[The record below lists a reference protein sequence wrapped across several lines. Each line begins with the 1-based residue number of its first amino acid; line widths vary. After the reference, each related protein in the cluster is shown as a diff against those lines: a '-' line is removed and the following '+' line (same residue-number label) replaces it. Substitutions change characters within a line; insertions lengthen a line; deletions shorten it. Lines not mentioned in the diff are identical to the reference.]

1 MKFIPGIDYY
11 TKGEK
16 EMANLYEYLHISR
29 RTARGTTP
37 ERITRRQTGRMR
49 RRRKHRKQRQTA

>member
-16 EMANLYEYLHISR
+16 EMANLYGCLLYTSPSPR
-29 RTARGTTP
+29 D
-37 ERITRRQTGRMR
+37 
-49 RRRKHRKQRQTA
+49 